1 MDDPLLLTNLSPK
14 IPKFEKYSTH
24 STAVW
29 GEGRIIYL
37 ELPFFFQG
45 IILKWKGY
53 EDNDPR
59 RVEAF
64 VDITEVCKVKEA
76 IEPLDQVLKES
87 ILFNGAG
94 RKRYHDAALDR

>member
-1 MDDPLLLTNLSPK
+1 MSIQPWHLFL
-14 IPKFEKYSTH
+14 
-24 STAVW
+24 
-29 GEGRIIYL
+29 
-37 ELPFFFQG
+37 FFQG

-59 RVEAF
+59 RVETF